1 MGTALGRTINRNKL
15 RDKKMEG
22 KRTKRR
28 TRGEGGVRVCA
39 KLGADVIQGGGEK

>member
-22 KRTKRR
+22 KRKRS